1 MIPAAAIPPNVAAA
15 APPNVLILFA
25 DDLGAGDLQVY
36 GHPTTVTPSIDR
48 LAASGVRFTQWYSAF
63 HVCTPSRAAMLTG
76 RLPIRSGLAGSAWT
90 GGVLGPSAVGG
101 LPRNETTFATA
112 LGRVG
117 YASLCLGKW
126 HLGQRPEYLPTGHGF
141 DEYLGIPY
149 GLLRLAAPQ
158 LSAAAPAGPL
168 ARPVALDMGST
179 FPCLPPSTREG
190 TYSAVFGC
198 AQLYQ
203 LNAAV
208 LAALGA
214 ASSPHPHLH
223 RHHHRRPRQ
232 PRRHHPHRRR
242 PHRHSPAR
250 LRRACQGP

>member
-1 MIPAAAIPPNVAAA
+1 MAAA

-149 GLLRLAAPQ
+149 SVDWAPP
-158 LSAAAPAGPL
+158 LGCSTTLCRRSRWSTRTACGP
-168 ARPVALDMGST
+168 RYGEYIS
-179 FPCLPPSTREG
+179 LPPT
-190 TYSAVFGC
+190 
-198 AQLYQ
+198 
-203 LNAAV
+203 
-208 LAALGA
+208 
-214 ASSPHPHLH
+214 
-223 RHHHRRPRQ
+223 
-232 PRRHHPHRRR
+232 
-242 PHRHSPAR
+242 
-250 LRRACQGP
+250 